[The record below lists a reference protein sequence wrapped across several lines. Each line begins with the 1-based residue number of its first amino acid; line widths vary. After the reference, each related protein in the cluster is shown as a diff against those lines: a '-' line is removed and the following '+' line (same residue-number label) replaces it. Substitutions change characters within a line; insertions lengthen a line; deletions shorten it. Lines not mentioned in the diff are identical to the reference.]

1 MPRKYFG
8 TDGIRGEYGVAP
20 LTNNFFV
27 VLGMA
32 IAKSLLSSKSC
43 KKKILF
49 GADTRESCN
58 QIISLIS
65 QGLNK
70 ESCEISNAGIVPTPA
85 VAYYSKK
92 ENFDL
97 GIMVSASHNSYQDNG
112 IKIFNNNGFKISFD
126 DENYIENYIETISNQ
141 NNSHDK
147 SKATIQ
153 DISKKVEQDYIKF
166 CLQTLKGK
174 IFKKN
179 RITLDLA
186 NGANYKIARK
196 VFTEAGFDIN
206 VHNDNPNGKNIN
218 DKCGSTYITKLPE
231 LIKSDESDF
240 GISMDGDGD
249 RLVVVDKNSR
259 VLDGDDILYTIVR
272 GKKINNEKVSGVVG
286 TTMTNCAL
294 EHYLKEENI
303 NFIRTNVGDKYVL
316 EEMLKI
322 GCYLGGETSGH
333 ILMLEHSTSGDSLI
347 AALQFLYYSDILKKN
362 NAGELLKKYPQKITN
377 LLIDRN
383 LPENIINI
391 AIKEA
396 SDKYTADSLRLIIRK
411 SGTENCIRIM
421 VEAKDKSI
429 VDKMSLQIKDYIEGK
444 LKKLL

>member
-1 MPRKYFG
+1 
-8 TDGIRGEYGVAP
+8 V
-20 LTNNFFV
+20 
-27 VLGMA
+27 A
-32 IAKSLLSSKSC
+32 IAKSLLSSKGC

-49 GADTRESCN
+49 GADTRESCIL
-58 QIISLIS
+58 IISLIS

-126 DENYIENYIETISNQ
+126 DENYIENYIETILNQ
-141 NNSHDK
+141 DNLHDK
-147 SKATIQ
+147 SKVTIQ

-196 VFTEAGFDIN
+196 VFTEAGFDIS

-218 DKCGSTYITKLPE
+218 DKCGSTYINKLPE

-272 GKKINNEKVSGVVG
+272 
-286 TTMTNCAL
+286 
-294 EHYLKEENI
+294 
-303 NFIRTNVGDKYVL
+303 
-316 EEMLKI
+316 
-322 GCYLGGETSGH
+322 
-333 ILMLEHSTSGDSLI
+333 
-347 AALQFLYYSDILKKN
+347 
-362 NAGELLKKYPQKITN
+362 
-377 LLIDRN
+377 
-383 LPENIINI
+383 
-391 AIKEA
+391 
-396 SDKYTADSLRLIIRK
+396 
-411 SGTENCIRIM
+411 
-421 VEAKDKSI
+421 
-429 VDKMSLQIKDYIEGK
+429 
-444 LKKLL
+444 